1 MKAIK
6 FFALAVIFSGV
17 SVLSSAQ
24 TNPNVTG
31 TGTAAANI
39 LSPLTITQNNGLE
52 FGTIATS
59 GTAGTVTIAAQSAL
73 DLTWS
78 NVSVINPTD
87 NARKSGKFTVTGLAG
102 STYKLTVPESAT
114 IANGSNSMTIALTKS
129 AGDTGNILEAGTG
142 TSTFY
147 VGGTLSVGA
156 TQATG
161 NYSGSYTVTVAYE

>member
-6 FFALAVIFSGV
+6 FFAIAILFSGV

-24 TNPNVTG
+24 TNNPIPPA

-39 LSPLTITQNNGLE
+39 ISPLAIRQDNGLE

-59 GTAGTVTIAAQSAL
+59 GTAGTVTIGHQEAL
-73 DLTWS
+73 NLTWS
-78 NVSVINPTD
+78 NVSVIKPAD
-87 NARKSGKFTVTGLAG
+87 AARKSGKFTVTGLSG
-102 STYKLTVPESAT
+102 STYKLTVPVSVT
-114 IANGSNSMTIALTKS
+114 IENGANSMSIALTNS
-129 AGDTGNILEAGTG
+129 ATSTGNILTDG
-142 TSTFY
+142 TSSFY

-161 NYSGSYTVTVAYE
+161 EYKGNYTVTVAYE

>member
-6 FFALAVIFSGV
+6 FFAVAILFSGV

-24 TNPNVTG
+24 TNSNVNG
-31 TGTAAANI
+31 TGSAAANI
-39 LSPLTITQNNGLE
+39 VSPLSITQNNGLE

-59 GTAGTVTIAAQSAL
+59 GTAGTVTIAAQAGL

-87 NARKSGKFTVTGLAG
+87 AARKSGKFTVTGLAG
-102 STYKLTVPESAT
+102 STYKLTVPESTT

-129 AGDTGNILEAGTG
+129 ASSTGNTLSGG

-161 NYSGSYTVTVAYE
+161 NYSGTYTVTVAYE

>member
-1 MKAIK
+1 M
-6 FFALAVIFSGV
+6 S
-17 SVLSSAQ
+17 
-24 TNPNVTG
+24 
-31 TGTAAANI
+31 
-39 LSPLTITQNNGLE
+39 
-52 FGTIATS
+52 
-59 GTAGTVTIAAQSAL
+59 AAQAGL

-87 NARKSGKFTVTGLAG
+87 AARKSGKFTVTGLAG
-102 STYKLTVPESAT
+102 STYKLTVPESTT

-129 AGDTGNILEAGTG
+129 ASSTGNTLSGG

-161 NYSGSYTVTVAYE
+161 NYSGTYTVTVAYE

>member
-6 FFALAVIFSGV
+6 FFAIAILFSGV

-24 TNPNVTG
+24 TNPNVEG

-39 LSPLTITQNNGLE
+39 ISPLSITQNNGLE

-59 GTAGTVTIAAQSAL
+59 GTAGTVTIAAQEAL
-73 DLTWS
+73 NLTWS
-78 NVSVINPTD
+78 NVSVIKPTD
-87 NARKSGKFTVTGLAG
+87 AARKSGKFTVTGLSG

-114 IANGSNSMTIALTKS
+114 IANGANSMSIALTKS
-129 AGDTGNILEAGTG
+129 APSTGNTLTGG
-142 TSTFY
+142 TSSFY

-161 NYSGSYTVTVAYE
+161 NYTGSYTVTVAYE